1 LPGEQGPILNAV
13 FDALYKSALT
23 RKEEPIDVS
32 F

>member
-1 LPGEQGPILNAV
+1 LPGLILNAV
-13 FDALYKSALT
+13 FDALYKSAET